1 MSYSI
6 DPALGRVI
14 TQHFPAATSAGSFFP
29 LTGLTGQTG
38 KVVIAEKVLL
48 ARHQHPV
55 NVIPGVDRQR
65 EYHILRKL
73 SGSGL
78 GPAVYGFAERWL
90 LLGWQP
96 GEVLS
101 PQQFI
106 QQLDALVP
114 LIARL
119 HCQPLSGYRLS
130 LLRLLEQYWLL
141 SDPARRH
148 CGWLRALRRLQRQ
161 GEPKPLRLA
170 LLHMDIH
177 AGNVIN
183 TLQQL
188 PEREAASNRDKVL
201 SKIDAG
207 NIASSQDLQ
216 PVDGDLIHNSG
227 KKLST
232 AVAHNSQR
240 LRLID
245 WEYASDGDVALELA
259 TIVAG
264 NELNEQQKARLTAA
278 YAAAQQLDPAALAR
292 QMNRWQPWLKLLMA
306 SWYELRWQQTQER
319 TFFTLAAQAWQRVLS
334 E

>member
-14 TQHFPAATSAGSFFP
+14 TQQFPAAKSAGSFFP
-29 LTGLTGQTG
+29 LSGLTGQTG
-38 KVVIAEKVLL
+38 KVVIGERVLL

-55 NVIPGVDRQR
+55 NIIPGVDRRR

-78 GPAVYGFAERWL
+78 GPAVYGFADRWL

-101 PQQFI
+101 PQQFL

-119 HCQPLSGYRLS
+119 HSHSLSGYRLS

-141 SDPARRH
+141 SHPARRH
-148 CGWLRALRRLQRQ
+148 CGWLRALRRLQQQ

-177 AGNVIN
+177 AGNVISS
-183 TLQQL
+183 QQL
-188 PEREAASNRDKVL
+188 SGREAAVKSDETLADN
-201 SKIDAG
+201 
-207 NIASSQDLQ
+207 ASETFTGSQ
-216 PVDGDLIHNSG
+216 
-227 KKLST
+227 T
-232 AVAHNSQR
+232 

-259 TIVAG
+259 AIVAG
-264 NELNEQQKARLTAA
+264 NGLHGQQQAQLTAA
-278 YAAAQQLDPAALAR
+278 YAAAQRLDPALLAR
-292 QMNRWQPWLKLLMA
+292 QMQRWQPWLKLLMA
-306 SWYELRWQQTQER
+306 SWYELRWQQTQEE
-319 TFFTLAAQAWQRVLS
+319 TFFTLAAQAWQRLLS

>member
-14 TQHFPAATSAGSFFP
+14 TQQFPAAESAGSFFP
-29 LTGLTGQTG
+29 LSGLTGQTG
-38 KVVIAEKVLL
+38 KVIIGEKVLL

-55 NVIPGVDRQR
+55 NVIPGVDRRR

-78 GPAVYGFAERWL
+78 GPAVYGFAEGWL

-101 PQQFI
+101 PHQFL
-106 QQLDALVP
+106 QQLEALVP
-114 LIARL
+114 LVTRL
-119 HCQPLSGYRLS
+119 HSQPLSGYRLS

-141 SDPARRH
+141 SHPARRH
-148 CGWLRALRRLQRQ
+148 CGWLRVLRRLQRQ

-177 AGNVIN
+177 AGNLISSQPLN
-183 TLQQL
+183 G
-188 PEREAASNRDKVL
+188 RETASKGDEML
-201 SKIDAG
+201 SEGDAG
-207 NIASSQDLQ
+207 IITVSQSLQ
-216 PVDGDLIHNSG
+216 
-227 KKLST
+227 
-232 AVAHNSQR
+232 
-240 LRLID
+240 LID

-259 TIVAG
+259 AIVAG
-264 NELNEQQKARLTAA
+264 NGLNGQQQAQLTAA
-278 YAAAQQLDPAALAR
+278 YADMQQLNPAVLAR
-292 QMNRWQPWLKLLMA
+292 QMQRWQPWLMLLMA
-306 SWYELRWQQTQER
+306 SWYELRWQQTQEE
-319 TFFTLAAQAWQRVLS
+319 TFFTLAAQAWQRLLS